1 MRISTMNLAAC
12 VAASLVSLACS
23 RPTPQTASRTT
34 TTSASASETNKTKCG
49 ACHAPFDPGERTRAE
64 LDPILAKHHD
74 RVALSDPEWQDL
86 AAYLAKK

>member
-1 MRISTMNLAAC
+1 MRISIMKLAASAALAL
-12 VAASLVSLACS
+12 VALACS
-23 RPTPQTASRTT
+23 RPTPQTASSTT
-34 TTSASASETNKTKCG
+34 TTSASASQTNKTKCG

-86 AAYLAKK
+86 AVYLAKK